1 MSRRNAIVLCLGLML
16 IPAALIVF
24 QIARHKQFPRP
35 SERGISQEKHPMP
48 KEIRVFCGDCHQP
61 PAPDAFPKDAWY
73 KEVQR
78 GFDFYVASKRT
89 DLIVP
94 KMADVLSWYREAAP
108 QELPQ
113 IGFLPRTKSY
123 VTFQSSPVRAPENL
137 SPMVASLSW
146 NEQAGRWARLRLS
159 DMYSGDVSGI
169 VAGDRTVL
177 PNTIAQVSHPACS
190 KVIDLDQDG
199 TLDLLIADLGSKEP
213 ADHALGQVAYIAGAT
228 DQTTPIVLL
237 AGVGRVADT
246 TAADFDLDGDLDLV
260 VAEFGWLTSGKILLM
275 ENLRGGERSGEPLT
289 ADDFQIHQV
298 DKRHGTIHVP
308 VTDLN
313 GDGLPDFVAL
323 ISQEHEA
330 VEAFINEGGLT
341 FRREVIL
348 PSQDPSFGSCGI
360 ELVDVDLDGDVDVV
374 YCNGD
379 TLDSHL
385 VKPYHG
391 VHVLTNEGRYPFQH
405 TKVLALP
412 GASDTA
418 TADLDGDGDLDI
430 AVSGYLPAHVLR
442 QLPAGT
448 FDALCWLE
456 QTAAMQ
462 FQPHVIEVGEVGHL
476 GLVAG
481 DFNED
486 GSIDLA
492 VGNCRGPDWSTIW
505 WNGDR

>member
-1 MSRRNAIVLCLGLML
+1 MSRRNAIFWGLML
-16 IPAALIVF
+16 VPAALIVF
-24 QIARHKQFPRP
+24 QVARHKQVPRP
-35 SERGISQEKHPMP
+35 SERGISQEQHPMP

-94 KMADVLSWYREAAP
+94 KMADVLSWYREASP
-108 QELPQ
+108 QELPR
-113 IGFLPRTKSY
+113 IGFLPRTKSN

-169 VAGDRTVL
+169 LAGDRTVI
-177 PNTIAQVSHPACS
+177 PGTIAQVSNPACS

-213 ADHALGQVAYIAGAT
+213 ADHALGKVTYISGAA

-323 ISQEHEA
+323 ISQEHET

-456 QTAAMQ
+456 QTGAMQ
-462 FQPHVIEVGEVGHL
+462 FQPHVIEVGAVGHL

-492 VGNCRGPDWSTIW
+492 VGNCRGSDWGTIW